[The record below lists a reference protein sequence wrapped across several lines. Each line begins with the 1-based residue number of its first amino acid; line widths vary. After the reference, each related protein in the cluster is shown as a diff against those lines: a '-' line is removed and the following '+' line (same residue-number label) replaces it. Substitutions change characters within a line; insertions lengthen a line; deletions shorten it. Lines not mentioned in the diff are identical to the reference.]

1 MEKQITT
8 TEFAQAVHLAHRTV
22 CAHIANGIINAVL
35 YGKHY
40 LIPISE
46 IERFATARR
55 SPGRPVGSG
64 LGKKRP
70 RTFSPLQDVP
80 ERFWKLVDKKEPE
93 SCWPWLG
100 DTMKLNYGRF
110 SYAGTRRLAHR
121 VAYELT
127 YGPIEPPSLSV
138 CHHCD
143 NPNCVN
149 PNHLFLGT
157 PADNVADCILKGRK
171 KVNSPKGEAHYKH
184 KLTASNIAES
194 KQLSQEGIPQR
205 KGANMYH
212 VNQAQIWRIIHDKT
226 WRCLLPQPDQS
237 LS

>member
-1 MEKQITT
+1 MEKQINT
-8 TEFAQAVHLAHRTV
+8 TEFAQAVHLARRTIYTY
-22 CAHIANGIINAVL
+22 IADGTINTTMS
-35 YGKHY
+35 GRHH

-55 SPGRPVGSG
+55 FPGRPVGSG
-64 LGKKRP
+64 LGEKHPKIFP
-70 RTFSPLQDVP
+70 LLQDVP
-80 ERFWKLVDKKEPE
+80 ERFWKFVDKKEPE

-127 YGPIEPPSLSV
+127 YGPIEPSSLSV
-138 CHHCD
+138 CHRCD

-157 PADNVADCILKGRK
+157 QADNIADCVIKGRK
-171 KVNSPKGEAHYKH
+171 RVNSPKGEAHYKH
-184 KLTASNIAES
+184 KLIASDITKI
-194 KQLSQEGIPQR
+194 KQLSQDGVPQR
-205 KGANMYH
+205 KIANMYH

-226 WRCLLPQPDQS
+226 WRCLLPQPTQS